1 MVVIPNSASL
11 AKSAYHPSNLR
22 HGLALASWRFSC
34 KAYFF
39 VGAILT
45 PKLNLGVKLAEKL
58 ESICRLIQRNARRQ
72 ALACVRLAQTAASLQ
87 TRLQYAH
94 LAKILLT
101 LAGDLD
107 DLHAAKV

>member
-58 ESICRLIQRNARRQ
+58 ESICLQRNARRQ
-72 ALACVRLAQTAASLQ
+72 ALACVRLAQTSASLQ

-107 DLHAAKV
+107 DLDTH